1 MNMPRPRPRTA
12 DAAPRRRSFLKASSG
27 LVAGAALLAACGGGP
42 SSAPTSSSAS
52 SGVDLA
58 AELKKPAEL
67 TFWTWVPGI
76 EKEVALFTKKY
87 PNIKV
92 KVVNAGQGAA
102 QYTKLRT
109 ALKAGTGAPDVV
121 QVEFQYIPTFTVT
134 NDLLDL
140 APYGAN
146 DVKDKFIDW
155 TWSQVS
161 KDGKVYAIPQDTGP
175 MGVLYRKDLLEKAGI
190 AVPTTWDEFAQA
202 ARTYRKKNPDS
213 YLTNFP
219 PTQGGVFAGLTW
231 QAGAKPFAVDGQKVT
246 VQLND
251 SAAKRVT
258 DFWGPLI
265 KEGVVST
272 DADFTDAWYQG
283 LAKGKYASWITA
295 AWGPTF
301 LQGTAKDTAGKWVA
315 APLPQWS
322 PGEKAAGNWGGSTT
336 AATAKTKYPA
346 AAAEFAKFLNSDP
359 ESAKLFATEQFFFP
373 ATKSALADPA
383 VNGATSPFYGGQ
395 QVNKLFGEISGTVSK
410 DFQWSPFQDYVYTSL
425 SDTLGKA
432 VTSKG
437 DLTAALDDWQKSV
450 QDYAKKQ
457 GFEVTGG

>member
-1 MNMPRPRPRTA
+1 MNSVLPRTVH
-12 DAAPRRRSFLKASSG
+12 AAARRRSFLKASAG
-27 LVAGAALLAACGGGP
+27 LVAGAALLAACGGSGSP
-42 SSAPTSSSAS
+42 SSTTSSSAGPS
-52 SGVDLA
+52 IDMA

-92 KVVNAGQGAA
+92 KVVNAGQGGA

-121 QVEFQYIPTFTVT
+121 QIEFQYIPTFTIT
-134 NDLLDL
+134 KDLLDL

-146 DVKDKFIDW
+146 DVKDRFVDW

-161 KDGKVYAIPQDTGP
+161 QGDKVYAIPQDTGP
-175 MGVLYRKDLLEKAGI
+175 MGVLYRRDLLEKAGI
-190 AVPTTWDEFAQA
+190 AIPKTWDEFAQA
-202 ARTYRKKNPDS
+202 ARDYHAKNPKS
-213 YLTNFP
+213 YLVNFP
-219 PTQGGVFAGLTW
+219 PAQGGAFTGLTW
-231 QAGAKPFAVDGQKVT
+231 QAGAKPFSIHGEKVT
-246 VQLND
+246 VNLN
-251 SAAKRVT
+251 AAATKKVT
-258 DFWGPLI
+258 DFWAPLI

-272 DADFTDAWYQG
+272 DPDFTDAWYQG

-295 AWGPTF
+295 AWGPAF
-301 LQGTAKDTAGKWVA
+301 LQGTAKDTSGKWTA

-322 PGEKAAGNWGGSTT
+322 AGENAAGNWGGSTT
-336 AATAKTKYPA
+336 AVTAKTKYPA

-373 ATKSALADPA
+373 ATKAALADPE
-383 VNGATSPFYGGQ
+383 VTGASSPFYGGQ
-395 QVNKLFGEISGTVSK
+395 QVNKLFAEISDSVVK

-425 SDTLGKA
+425 GDTVGKEITA
-432 VTSKG
+432 KG
-437 DLTAALDDWQKSV
+437 DVTGALDAWQKSV
-450 QDYAKKQ
+450 QDYATKQ
-457 GFEVTGG
+457 GFQVSAG